1 MQVTIHF
8 ALLSFCIYVTDFIVI
23 PEIFE
28 TPSPKK
34 FFTTF
39 TCITHQLCMLR
50 NFYKSIF
57 TSSKVI
63 PTPHN
68 ADPRTTTT
76 CKKCDQLRPIRSH
89 HCSVCEA
96 CIDKMDHHCYVL
108 NNCIGRYNYRYF
120 FSYICLTLINAV
132 MMFVLCLMNMKH
144 LKKEILEIKMK
155 REKVYLFDLL
165 AKLPVRAG
173 LVLLI
178 SGITMVMLVYL
189 VGYHL
194 FLVYKDET
202 TIERKYPVLKVN
214 NKSHKTKM
222 SFRCKVCRMLHSNTL
237 LDIYLPD

>member
-1 MQVTIHF
+1 
-8 ALLSFCIYVTDFIVI
+8 
-23 PEIFE
+23 
-28 TPSPKK
+28 
-34 FFTTF
+34 
-39 TCITHQLCMLR
+39 
-50 NFYKSIF
+50 
-57 TSSKVI
+57 
-63 PTPHN
+63 
-68 ADPRTTTT
+68 
-76 CKKCDQLRPIRSH
+76 
-89 HCSVCEA
+89 
-96 CIDKMDHHCYVL
+96 
-108 NNCIGRYNYRYF
+108 
-120 FSYICLTLINAV
+120 